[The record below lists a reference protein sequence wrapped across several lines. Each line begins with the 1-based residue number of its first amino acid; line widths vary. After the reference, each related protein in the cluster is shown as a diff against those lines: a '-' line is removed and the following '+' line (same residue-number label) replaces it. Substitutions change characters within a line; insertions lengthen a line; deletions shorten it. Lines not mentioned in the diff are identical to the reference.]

1 MSDKLLHIQINA
13 NTKEELQYALHLLAG
28 TLGSASI
35 AAAAPSE
42 DVTSVDLLVGGK
54 EDPAPKTRK
63 KSSGKTPDPDSPAPD
78 PTPETA
84 DGSKVEETKP
94 ENPVTD
100 MTPEQAR
107 NDAIERLQKV
117 YAKNPNQMDSI
128 KKLQSDYGVTMF
140 SDVPD
145 DKAHAFLADVKM
157 IEAGAS

>member
-13 NTKEELQYALHLLAG
+13 NTKEELQDALRMLHSTFG
-28 TLGSASI
+28 DDGI

-42 DVTSVDLLVGGK
+42 DGLSVDALVGGK

-63 KSSGKTPDPDSPAPD
+63 KSSGKTPDPEPEPK
-78 PTPETA
+78 PETV

-94 ENPVTD
+94 ENPVTE
-100 MTPEQAR
+100 MSPEEAR
-107 NDAIERLQKV
+107 ADAIARLQKV

-128 KKLQSDYGVTMF
+128 KKLQADYGVTMF
-140 SDVPD
+140 TDVPD

-157 IEAGAS
+157 VEAGAS